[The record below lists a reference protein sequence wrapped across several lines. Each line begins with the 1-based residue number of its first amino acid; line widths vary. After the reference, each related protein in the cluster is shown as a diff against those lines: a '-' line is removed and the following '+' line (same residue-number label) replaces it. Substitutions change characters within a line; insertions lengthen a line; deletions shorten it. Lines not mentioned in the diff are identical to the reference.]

1 MHPEI
6 NELGYHCRD
15 YFVKQW
21 DRFKHLHWGP
31 RKPGEA
37 VQAGGRGAPIAR
49 FGDNRVTRSREGR
62 HMPLASAV
70 QNVKGGHG
78 EGSSLSGVPITD
90 RAVEDVAVDADDVRL
105 LALLADGL
113 VLHAIARHLDF
124 SERTVRR
131 RIRSLC
137 DRMGVDT
144 PMQAVV
150 WAVRV
155 GVL

>member
-1 MHPEI
+1 
-6 NELGYHCRD
+6 
-15 YFVKQW
+15 
-21 DRFKHLHWGP
+21 
-31 RKPGEA
+31 
-37 VQAGGRGAPIAR
+37 
-49 FGDNRVTRSREGR
+49 
-62 HMPLASAV
+62 MPLASAV
-70 QNVKGGHG
+70 QNVKGGYG
-78 EGSSLSGVPITD
+78 EESSLSGVSMTD
-90 RAVEDVAVDADDVRL
+90 RAVEDVAADAEDVRL

-113 VLHAIARHLDF
+113 VLYAIARHLDF

-150 WAVRV
+150 CAVRV